1 MPLAH
6 CHTASCLAVQSLL
19 LMDSGRF
26 HKRERV
32 ERKTTRRYHFRF
44 CHLACTGHRWSRV
57 VVEEQR
63 YVMRHEQLRMTA
75 EGKRKRRMPLVVVCD
90 CAHIHSQVVFSAISM
105 QTASNGIAN
114 QLTATEEG
122 VAQTHTHTHWQMVCV
137 LARLVNQFALIE
149 FGVWRKLAK
158 TACD

>member
-1 MPLAH
+1 M
-6 CHTASCLAVQSLL
+6 
-19 LMDSGRF
+19 
-26 HKRERV
+26 
-32 ERKTTRRYHFRF
+32 
-44 CHLACTGHRWSRV
+44 
-57 VVEEQR
+57 
-63 YVMRHEQLRMTA
+63 
-75 EGKRKRRMPLVVVCD
+75 VVCD